1 MCENKRLACSRLF
14 EGNPVRLCATP
25 LLNEVNMFTI
35 IYYASLIILIPGLIL
50 AIIAQIFIKVAYSK
64 YSKVPAR
71 SGMTA
76 EQVSRTLL
84 DQNDC
89 FSVGIGHI
97 SGDLTDNYNPKTD
110 MLSLSDS
117 VYGSSSVAAIGV
129 AAHECG
135 HACQKHGGSFLMS
148 LRSILVPVTNIG
160 SMLAVPVAILG
171 VIIEWISGSEGIGSY
186 IVTLGIFLYSLT
198 TIFALVTLPV
208 EIDASRR
215 AIKMLGNGGYLES
228 DELRGARKVLTAAA
242 MTYVA
247 SLVVSFLY
255 LLRFLI
261 ILSSVRGKRK

>member
-1 MCENKRLACSRLF
+1 
-14 EGNPVRLCATP
+14 
-25 LLNEVNMFTI
+25 
-35 IYYASLIILIPGLIL
+35 
-50 AIIAQIFIKVAYSK
+50 
-64 YSKVPAR
+64 
-71 SGMTA
+71 
-76 EQVSRTLL
+76 
-84 DQNDC
+84 
-89 FSVGIGHI
+89 
-97 SGDLTDNYNPKTD
+97 
-110 MLSLSDS
+110 
-117 VYGSSSVAAIGV
+117 
-129 AAHECG
+129 
-135 HACQKHGGSFLMS
+135 MS
-148 LRSILVPVTNIG
+148 LRSILVPITNIG
-160 SMLAVPVAILG
+160 SRLAVPVAVLG

-228 DELRGARKVLTAAA
+228 DELRGAKKVLTAAA